1 MIEVRAK
8 SVIKITTGKS
18 NLDHTYEKGTPVLHV
33 ANDMIHALVQ
43 QVGTA
48 KARELVLEKISKYKD
63 DYLGLGK

>member
-18 NLDHTYEKGTPVLHV
+18 NLDHEYNKGTPVLHI

-43 QVGTA
+43 EVGTEKA
-48 KARELVLEKISKYKD
+48 KELVNEKISKYKAE
-63 DYLGLGK
+63 YKGLGK